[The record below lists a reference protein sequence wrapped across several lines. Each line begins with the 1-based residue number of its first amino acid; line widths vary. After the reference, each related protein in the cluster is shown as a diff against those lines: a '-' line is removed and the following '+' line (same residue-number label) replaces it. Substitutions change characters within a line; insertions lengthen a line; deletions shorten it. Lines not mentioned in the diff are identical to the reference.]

1 MTGSTMQRPM
11 SSAGPNMQSP
21 MSCSPTYARHGAIHC
36 SSMDSSIHT
45 SNSLADVSEGLT
57 SRMPRIGGSSSHR
70 QTVSRARAVALEVD
84 EADEGG
90 CMCMC
95 MA

>member
-1 MTGSTMQRPM
+1 VR
-11 SSAGPNMQSP
+11 
-21 MSCSPTYARHGAIHC
+21 CE
-36 SSMDSSIHT
+36 HT

-70 QTVSRARAVALEVD
+70 QTVSSARAAALEADEAD

-90 CMCMC
+90 WCISVYGALAGVRDPRGLDGGSPSCSV
-95 MA
+95 

>member
-1 MTGSTMQRPM
+1 MIRAAAEAHSWSLWPVR
-11 SSAGPNMQSP
+11 
-21 MSCSPTYARHGAIHC
+21 CE
-36 SSMDSSIHT
+36 HT

-70 QTVSRARAVALEVD
+70 QTVSSARAAALEADEAD

-90 CMCMC
+90 
-95 MA
+95 